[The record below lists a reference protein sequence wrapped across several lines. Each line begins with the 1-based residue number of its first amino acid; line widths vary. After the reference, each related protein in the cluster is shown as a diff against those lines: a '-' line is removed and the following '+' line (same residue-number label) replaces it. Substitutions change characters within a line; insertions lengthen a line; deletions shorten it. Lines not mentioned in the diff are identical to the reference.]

1 MINYVTKLAH
11 KDKRVVTAQGG
22 DSNQSTNTSLSLKQL
37 AKRHH
42 IHFRSPAINFEGQ
55 SQ

>member
-11 KDKRVVTAQGG
+11 KDQRVMKIKGE
-22 DSNQSTNTSLSLKQL
+22 DSDQSTNTSLSLKQL
-37 AKRHH
+37 PKHYH
-42 IHFRSPAINFEGQ
+42 IEFGSPAINFEGQ